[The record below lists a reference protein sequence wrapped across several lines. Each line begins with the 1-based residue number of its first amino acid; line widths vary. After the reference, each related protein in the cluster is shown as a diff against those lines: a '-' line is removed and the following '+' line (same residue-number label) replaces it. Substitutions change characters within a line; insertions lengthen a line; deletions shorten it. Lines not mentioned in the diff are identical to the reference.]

1 MSYILCNFACG
12 LVRFGLINHLT
23 NRFFRSEKFRIV
35 EYYKI

>member
-12 LVRFGLINHLT
+12 LICFGLINHLT

-35 EYYKI
+35 KYYKI